1 MMYRIVVSWEHDE
14 VVDLSNSK
22 FFIVQL
28 IGIGNSIL
36 NAFFFFY
43 LSLEIKQKKLANVR
57 RIILEEDL
65 NNFKDGTFMNFF
77 LDSSTLLLVHPLQ
90 SFTDKSSTVLI
101 IFACRNCYIC
111 S

>member
-1 MMYRIVVSWEHDE
+1 MMYRIVVSGEHDE
-14 VVDLSNSK
+14 VVDLSNNK

-43 LSLEIKQKKLANVR
+43 LSLDMKQKNLANVR

-65 NNFKDGTFMNFF
+65 NNFKDGTFTNFF
-77 LDSSTLLLVHPLQ
+77 SIVRPSYWCIHYSHLQRSHPL
-90 SFTDKSSTVLI
+90 
-101 IFACRNCYIC
+101 Y
-111 S
+111 

>member
-1 MMYRIVVSWEHDE
+1 MIYRIVVSCEHDE

-43 LSLEIKQKKLANVR
+43 LSLEIKQKNLANVR

-65 NNFKDGTFMNFF
+65 NNFKDGTFTNFF
-77 LDSSTLLLVHPLQ
+77 SIVRPSYWCIHYSHLQRSQPL
-90 SFTDKSSTVLI
+90 
-101 IFACRNCYIC
+101 Y
-111 S
+111 

>member
-1 MMYRIVVSWEHDE
+1 MMYRIVVSGEHDE

-43 LSLEIKQKKLANVR
+43 LSLEIKQK
-57 RIILEEDL
+57 
-65 NNFKDGTFMNFF
+65 
-77 LDSSTLLLVHPLQ
+77 
-90 SFTDKSSTVLI
+90 
-101 IFACRNCYIC
+101 
-111 S
+111 